1 MVKSFSFLA
10 LFSVL
15 GILLLSAGCGSS
27 NMSLNS
33 AKKTNDLKPGMT
45 YDAVVS
51 ILGKPKSSRF
61 ENSRWINR
69 WVLQEMWV
77 GYVPYD
83 MVFDPQTKKLLS
95 WSRNEKDFQKKQEN
109 LKAVVDAVE
118 EVNSQSGEGN
128 AAVNGPNDVN
138 LQRQFA
144 IKLYRFSAVGG
155 GQTGG
160 TETVFNLCPNG
171 TFYKTGETG
180 YSGEGWG
187 SASQGGNSGR
197 WRIQGNMQQGKIIII
212 QNGKAWEYSYT
223 RVEGDYVTING
234 TKYGI
239 AGQPECK

>member
-45 YDAVVS
+45 YDEVVS

-187 SASQGGNSGR
+187 SASRGAIQADGTFRAICNRGRLLSFRTGKHGNTPTPVS
-197 WRIQGNMQQGKIIII
+197 K
-212 QNGKAWEYSYT
+212 
-223 RVEGDYVTING
+223 
-234 TKYGI
+234 GI
-239 AGQPECK
+239 M